1 MRRLGSK
8 RWSRIFVRRAQQSR
22 PAERKAVIDRGNVL
36 LRHVPPARL
45 AIMHRIDALHG
56 EYPFAGSRMM
66 RDLLRAEGITIGR
79 LAVATLM
86 RRMCIEALYQRPNQ
100 VWAMDITYI
109 PMARGFVCLRAY
121 DGVSDARASLG
132 RYLDCYNTRRPHSSL
147 GTPTPERAYPDHLPQ
162 VLAA

>member
-8 RWSRIFVRRAQQSR
+8 RWRRIFVRRAQQSR
-22 PAERKAVIDRGNVL
+22 PAERKATIDRGNVL

-109 PMARGFVCLRAY
+109 SMARGFVCRRAY

-132 RYLDCYNTRRPHSSL
+132 RYLGCYNTRRPHSSL
-147 GTPTPERAYPDHLPQ
+147 RTPTPERADPDHLPQ